1 MAGKTGTTQGNTDG
15 WFILM
20 HPQLVAGAWVGF
32 NDNRITM
39 GNSWGPGARS
49 ALPMVGEFFQQ
60 SLKARVIDSRQ
71 RFAAPPDAGP
81 GRQGS
86 GWANGAPVLPAEPLP
101 ENGVIPEVVV
111 MPEADAQPG
120 VFQEQAP
127 PQQVQQPLQQQ
138 PSAPQPLN
146 QFPPLPPGVTLV
158 PTPSGTLPATADPR
172 GMPIPARELPSQ
184 GGIPITREL
193 PLPGNFGTVQ

>member
-1 MAGKTGTTQGNTDG
+1 
-15 WFILM
+15 M

-39 GNSWGPGARS
+39 GNGWGPGARS

-60 SLKARVIDSRQ
+60 SFKSRLIDSRQ
-71 RFAAPPDAGP
+71 RFAMPPDAEP
-81 GRQGS
+81 GRQG
-86 GWANGAPVLPAEPLP
+86 GWASVGPLPPTEPLP
-101 ENGVIPEVVV
+101 ENGLIPEVVV
-111 MPEADAQPG
+111 MPETDAQPFPPAQPG
-120 VFQEQAP
+120 VFYEQTP
-127 PQQVQQPLQQQ
+127 PPQVQQQQQQQ

-158 PTPSGTLPATADPR
+158 PAPAGFPPATADSR
-172 GMPIPARELPSQ
+172 GLPIAAREVSNQ

-193 PLPGNFGTVQ
+193 SVPGMRGTVQ